1 MFVEDGYRGVKQ
13 SCGAYDGKVEPGCA
27 IYCCPLQNI
36 TPVSVR
42 VKSTKIMTETKTQD
56 NVIVNV
62 ETTVL
67 YKINAQFIDKAFFK
81 LTDERGQIGSYVDDV
96 VRSELPGRTL
106 DEAYIEKNV
115 MSDAVKKNLEDHVAE
130 TFGLVIMEV
139 LITDLQPDS
148 KVIDAMN
155 MINTQKRLRAAA
167 QEKAE
172 ADKIA
177 MVKNAEA
184 DMEAKHLSGVG
195 VAKMRMAITNG
206 CKESIECMTETVG
219 LAPNDVV
226 HMMLVTQYL
235 DTLKDFSTMGRNAVM
250 VPSSN
255 GGGEN
260 AVRQGILT
268 AGMVQGGAM
277 AAPPPPPGGRY

>member
-1 MFVEDGYRGVKQ
+1 MFVEDGYRGIKQ
-13 SCGAYDGKVEPGCA
+13 SCGAFDSKIDPGCA
-27 IYCCPLQNI
+27 VYCCPLQNI
-36 TPVSVR
+36 TPISVK
-42 VKSTKIMTETKTQD
+42 VKSTKIMTETKTHD

-67 YKINAQFIDKAFFK
+67 YRIDSRFIDKAFFK

-106 DEAYIEKNV
+106 DEAYLEKKE
-115 MSDAVKKNLEDHVAE
+115 MSDAVKKSLKDNVED
-130 TFGLVIMEV
+130 TFGLEIMEV
-139 LITDLQPDS
+139 LLTDLQPDN
-148 KVIDAMN
+148 KVLYAMN
-155 MINTQKRLRAAA
+155 EINTQKRLRAAM

-184 DMEAKHLSGVG
+184 DMESKHLSGVG

-235 DTLKDFSTMGRNAVM
+235 DTLKDFSTTGRTAVM

-260 AVRQGILT
+260 SVRQGILT
-268 AGMVQGGAM
+268 AGMIQGGMA
-277 AAPPPPPGGRY
+277 AAPPPPGRR